1 MTINE
6 VDKLEAEIDSD
17 GEDVVKRKDGGGD
30 PSEAALSK
38 MEDFGRCQ
46 PDLWLYVC

>member
-6 VDKLEAEIDSD
+6 VDRPEVEIDSD
-17 GEDVVKRKDGGGD
+17 GEDVVKRNDAGGD

-38 MEDFGRCQ
+38 MEDFGI
-46 PDLWLYVC
+46 YSA